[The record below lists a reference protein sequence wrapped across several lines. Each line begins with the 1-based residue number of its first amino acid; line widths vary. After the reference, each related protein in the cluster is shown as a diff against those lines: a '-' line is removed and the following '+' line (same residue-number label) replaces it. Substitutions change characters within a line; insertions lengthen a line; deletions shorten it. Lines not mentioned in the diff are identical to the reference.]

1 MRALPTFLK
10 HHHRLIFILLH
21 QLSNCTSH
29 YCRYKR
35 DYYIN
40 DDEVRQLY
48 LPSPP
53 TSTPTTPPVKQIM
66 PTTFEENNED
76 KIVPSKKKT
85 YEEMTVSMLIEDVEV
100 PAKYT
105 RHDQDFSLTI
115 SEDSET
121 TRIYTPS
128 TQEMKLIAP
137 HAERISTT
145 KGIPVA
151 VVTIDESE
159 IVKIDDGRAMSVS
172 IKERESLGI
181 EFFDDF
187 LFFFFLLTG

>member
-1 MRALPTFLK
+1 L
-10 HHHRLIFILLH
+10 
-21 QLSNCTSH
+21 
-29 YCRYKR
+29 
-35 DYYIN
+35 
-40 DDEVRQLY
+40 RQL

-53 TSTPTTPPVKQIM
+53 TTTPTTPPPAAI

-76 KIVPSKKKT
+76 TIVPSKKKKKT

-121 TRIYTPS
+121 MRIYTPS

-159 IVKIDDGRAMSVS
+159 IVKIDDGTAISVS
-172 IKERESLGI
+172 MKESLWGN
-181 EFFDDF
+181 FF
-187 LFFFFLLTG
+187 